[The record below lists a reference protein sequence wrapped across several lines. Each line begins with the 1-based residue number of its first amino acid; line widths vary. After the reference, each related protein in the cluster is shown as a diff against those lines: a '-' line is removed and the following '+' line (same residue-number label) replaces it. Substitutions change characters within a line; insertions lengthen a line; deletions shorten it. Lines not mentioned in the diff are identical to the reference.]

1 MIGFLAMS
9 LGMFMALLDIQIVAA
24 SLSEIRAGLGA
35 THDEITWIQTSYLV
49 AEIAI
54 IPISGFLARVF
65 TMRWVFTTSAILFT
79 ISSVA
84 CALAWDLESMV
95 VFRAIQGITGGA
107 MIPLAFAAGMAT
119 GPGRSSV
126 VSTAVL
132 GATATLAPTLGP
144 TVGGWI
150 TQTWSWHWLFF
161 LNVVPGIL
169 VAVLVP
175 AFVARDQPQ
184 LTLLRRFDALS
195 VIAVM
200 ACVGSLQ
207 FVLEEGSRKDWFD
220 SDLITTLS
228 VLAVVALVIVV
239 WRGLTHTQPVL
250 DLRAFGNRNFTLGC
264 LFSFVCGIG
273 LYGSIYIVPAF
284 LARVRGWD
292 ALQIGETVFVT
303 GVFQVLTTPLVAV
316 LARRFDQRLL
326 LAVGLFLYGMALA
339 AMSRVTPDWGAEQF
353 FWPLATRGVGSM
365 FIIIPITNIALGAL
379 APDRVP
385 VASGLYNLMR
395 NLGGAVGIATIGII
409 LQDQERLHT
418 ARFMEATA
426 DPGARAEVMDRL
438 TQHIGTL
445 IVDPDRAAVAATKI
459 LEGAVQREALTMA
472 FSDALVAMAA
482 PFFLSLLL
490 IPFTRKSRAA

>member
-1 MIGFLAMS
+1 
-9 LGMFMALLDIQIVAA
+9 
-24 SLSEIRAGLGA
+24 
-35 THDEITWIQTSYLV
+35 
-49 AEIAI
+49 
-54 IPISGFLARVF
+54 
-65 TMRWVFTTSAILFT
+65 
-79 ISSVA
+79 
-84 CALAWDLESMV
+84 
-95 VFRAIQGITGGA
+95 

-161 LNVVPGIL
+161 LNVAPGLL

-175 AFVARDQPQ
+175 AFVEKDRPQ
-184 LTLLRRFDALS
+184 FSLLKRFDAFS
-195 VIAVM
+195 VVAVM

-220 SDLITTLS
+220 SDAITALS
-228 VLAVVALVIVV
+228 LLAAGSLVVVV
-239 WRGLTHTQPVL
+239 WRGLTHPQPVL

-292 ALQIGETVFVT
+292 AMQIGETVFVT
-303 GVFQVLTTPLVAV
+303 GVFQVLTTPVVAV
-316 LARRFDQRLL
+316 LARRFDQRIL
-326 LAVGLFLYGMALA
+326 LALGLFLYGVALA
-339 AMSRVTPDWGAEQF
+339 AMSRVTPEWGSEQF

-409 LQDQERLHT
+409 LQDQERLHA
-418 ARFMEATA
+418 ARFMEAA
-426 DPGARAEVMDRL
+426 WDPAARTQAMERL
-438 TQHIGTL
+438 TSHLGTL
-445 IVDPDRAAVAATKI
+445 IVDPDRAAAAATKI

-472 FSDALVAMAA
+472 FSDALVAMSV

-490 IPFTRKSRAA
+490 IPFTGKSRAA